1 MLQVENVNVAA
12 STLIMPLPSP
22 SAIAIPQQQV
32 GLYRV
37 QTVKHNIT
45 VLFL

>member
-1 MLQVENVNVAA
+1 MLQVENVSVAA
-12 STLIMPLPSP
+12 STLIPLPSP

-37 QTVKHNIT
+37 QTVKHNI
-45 VLFL
+45 VVIL